1 MENFVCKWDGWRR
14 APGLCGLLWMLLS
27 ALGPAQTWSHPAGP
41 AHPEAAWWTQGALR
55 VIHDPS
61 TGARWL
67 VVRDPQHPGGPG
79 RLVRAK
85 DESQDPGASGV
96 RMAGGQGREPVT
108 APPRLVVRGG
118 ESLAVEDKS
127 PMVETHLE
135 AVALG
140 PAALGETLLARLR
153 PGGSVVRVVALGAGR
168 ARLAAVSLVQP

>member
-1 MENFVCKWDGWRR
+1 MQKFAWEWDGWRR
-14 APGLCGLLWMLLS
+14 AAGLYGLLWMLLG
-27 ALGPAQTWSHPAGP
+27 ALGSSQTWSHPAGP
-41 AHPEAAWWTQGALR
+41 AHPQTAWSPQGVLR

-79 RLVRAK
+79 CLVRAK
-85 DESQDPGASGV
+85 AEPQDPGTSGG
-96 RMAGGQGREPVT
+96 RMAGGQAREPVT
-108 APPRLVVRGG
+108 APPRLAVRGG
-118 ESLAVEDKS
+118 ESLAVEDQS

-153 PGGSVVRVVALGAGR
+153 PGGHVVRVIALGAGR

>member
-1 MENFVCKWDGWRR
+1 
-14 APGLCGLLWMLLS
+14 MLLS
-27 ALGPAQTWSHPAGP
+27 VLGSAQTWSHPAGP
-41 AHPEAAWWTQGALR
+41 AHPETAWWAQGALR

-61 TGARWL
+61 TGAHWL

-79 RLVRAK
+79 RLVRAGT
-85 DESQDPGASGV
+85 EPQDPGASGV
-96 RMAGGQGREPVT
+96 RIAGGQGRKPVT

-140 PAALGETLLARLR
+140 PAAAGETLLARLGA
-153 PGGSVVRVVALGAGR
+153 GGKIVRVVALGGGR